1 MSLVAKIPEKKS
13 EPTSQP
19 KSKVGYQSGLNADGQ
34 SVNAGQTLSDY
45 ERNAT
50 FNPIQG
56 LTDDADR
63 GVQDLERGMTDNS
76 QAQMI
81 RSLEA
86 QNAQKNL
93 QDQFT
98 RSELTQQGLANQ
110 AQIYGDINQRA
121 VDQMGLA
128 AKLQEATIRN
138 QFALANQRVANAKR
152 NMTYGYG
159 LNKSAEITN
168 KLLAGLFS

>member
-13 EPTSQP
+13 KPIPQQ
-19 KSKVGYQSGLNADGQ
+19 KGKVGYQSGFNADGQ
-34 SVNAGQTLSDY
+34 AVNSGQSLSDY

-50 FNPIQG
+50 FDPIQG

-63 GVQDLERGMTDNS
+63 GVQDLNRSMTDNS
-76 QAQMI
+76 QAQMN
-81 RSLEA
+81 RLLEA

-110 AQIYGDINQRA
+110 AEIYGDISQRA

-128 AKLQEATIRN
+128 AKLQEALIRSK
-138 QFALANQRVANAKR
+138 FAAANQRAAGMKR
-152 NMTYGYG
+152 NMRGGYG
-159 LNKSAEITN
+159 LTRSAELTN